1 MNKSFTTLLVF
12 LILFF
17 GAAILL
23 SHYSG
28 ATPWLWQVS
37 HQGTWFFPLLVVSA
51 IIDSI
56 NPCAFSILIVSLIF
70 LFSLGSST
78 SKVVKYGLIYILG
91 IFVAYFLIGLGLL
104 QALHIFNIPH
114 FMSKLGAL
122 MLVIFGTLSILE
134 VLIPSFPIKLGV
146 PHSAHMKMNQLLE
159 KISIPGM
166 FLLGAL
172 VGACEFPCTG
182 GPYLMVIGM
191 LHDART
197 YWQGAGYL
205 ILYNLIFVIPLV
217 LILLT
222 ASSPKLVEKVKAFH
236 KDNKQAMKIGA
247 GIAMILLA
255 ILILF
260 I

>member
-1 MNKSFTTLLVF
+1 MSKSFTTLLAF
-12 LILFF
+12 LVLFF
-17 GAAILL
+17 GAALLL
-23 SHYSG
+23 SNYSG
-28 ATPWLWQVS
+28 ATQWLWQVS
-37 HQGTWFFPLLVVSA
+37 NQGAWFLPLLVVSA
-51 IIDSI
+51 VIDSI

-70 LFSLGSST
+70 LFSLGSNT
-78 SKVVKYGLIYILG
+78 SKVVKYGLVYILG
-91 IFVAYFLIGLGLL
+91 IFAAYFLIGLGIL

-114 FMSKLGAL
+114 FMSKLGAA
-122 MLVIFGTLSILE
+122 MLILFGTLSILE

-159 KISIPGM
+159 KVSIPGM

-205 ILYNLIFVIPLV
+205 ILYNLIFVLPLV

-222 ASSPKLVEKVKAFH
+222 ASSPKLVEKVKAVH
-236 KDNKQAMKIGA
+236 KDNKKAMKIGA